1 MQFSRMDLETF
12 ESCAYIMAKHADAS
26 VPSTIE
32 DWLDGFEMFD
42 IYQVLPEILGLW
54 GLNEQTT
61 PMTTALFLLR
71 CLQVGI
77 SIRDLDLLTIG
88 MVNDMYTE
96 QSNDDC
102 KWEQIATQEDYDR
115 F

>member
-1 MQFSRMDLETF
+1 
-12 ESCAYIMAKHADAS
+12 
-26 VPSTIE
+26 
-32 DWLDGFEMFD
+32 
-42 IYQVLPEILGLW
+42 
-54 GLNEQTT
+54 
-61 PMTTALFLLR
+61 MTTALFLLR